1 MYQILETGIVVFIN
15 IIIAIPVFFL
25 LRLIYRKI
33 IKKISIRKPVTW
45 ISTLIITPL
54 LYITGFYIL
63 FSVISYYPS
72 HDFNKE
78 KWMNDKEKRYELSE
92 DLIAGKILI
101 DKTKQEVI
109 ELLGKEFSTKES
121 DYWIYDLGYSPGLIV
136 IDPDILIIEFK
147 DNKVIKITQQKM

>member
-25 LRLIYRKI
+25 LRWIYRKI
-33 IKKISIRKPVTW
+33 IKKISIRKSVTW

-54 LYITGFYIL
+54 LYIAGLYIL

-78 KWMNDKEKRYELSE
+78 KWKNDKEKRYELSE

-101 DKTKQEVI
+101 GKTKQEVI
-109 ELLGKEFSTKES
+109 ELLGKELNNTKNDS
-121 DYWIYDLGYSPGLIV
+121 WIYDLGYSPGLIV
-136 IDPDILIIEFK
+136 FDPDILIIEFK
-147 DNKVIKITQQKM
+147 DNKVIRVCL